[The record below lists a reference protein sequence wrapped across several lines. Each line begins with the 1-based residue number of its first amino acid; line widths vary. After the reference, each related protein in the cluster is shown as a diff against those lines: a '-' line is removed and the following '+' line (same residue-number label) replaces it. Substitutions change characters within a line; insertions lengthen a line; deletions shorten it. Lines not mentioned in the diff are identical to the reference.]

1 MQKIKEWLSGKQN
14 FIIGRAIYRAMI
26 SADDELIQLLDQ
38 GYSQYTHQKL
48 VNAMQAHLE
57 PPAAITKPKNEGK
70 VFLKYW
76 VAGTDQELD
85 SPSVELTPIQIPKQ
99 AIDPFVVKA
108 LEKEWQIPYKKMQY
122 LIAQIDQFG
131 EANDPAAIASR
142 MDLAGQILELE
153 QQVNSVW
160 AKKDEY
166 EKTGHLAAAVDDLE
180 IPTDPIQLAELINRI
195 KKGIRNNKT
204 RMQKFPDKATYAEK
218 YQTYKM
224 QYFKVTGKH
233 YQDKV

>member
-26 SADDELIQLLDQ
+26 SANDELIQLLDQ

-57 PPAAITKPKNEGK
+57 PPAPISEITVEDRLNHYPTLWIDE
-70 VFLKYW
+70 
-76 VAGTDQELD
+76 ELD
-85 SPSVELTPIQIPKQ
+85 EPLMELTSLVPSKPE
-99 AIDPFVVKA
+99 IDPFVVKA

-122 LIAQIDQFG
+122 LIAQLDQFG

-204 RMQKFPDKATYAEK
+204 RMQKFPDKSGYAEK

>member
-26 SADDELIQLLDQ
+26 SANDELIQLLDQ

-57 PPAAITKPKNEGK
+57 PPAAIRGITLEDRIHYGYELPDSE
-70 VFLKYW
+70 
-76 VAGTDQELD
+76 QELD
-85 SPSVELTPIQIPKQ
+85 PPLMELTSLVPSKPE
-99 AIDPFVVKA
+99 IDPFVVKA

-180 IPTDPIQLAELINRI
+180 IPSDPIQLAELINRI

-204 RMQKFPDKATYAEK
+204 RMQKFPDKSGYAEK

>member
-26 SADDELIQLLDQ
+26 SANDELIQLLDQ

-57 PPAAITKPKNEGK
+57 PFAPIKVSNQFSRAKMEPIDDKILAKPLPESINKP
-70 VFLKYW
+70 Y
-76 VAGTDQELD
+76 
-85 SPSVELTPIQIPKQ
+85 
-99 AIDPFVVKA
+99 IDPFVVKA

-122 LIAQIDQFG
+122 LIAQLDQFG

-166 EKTGHLAAAVDDLE
+166 EKTGHLAAATTDDLE

-204 RMQKFPDKATYAEK
+204 RMQQFPDKSSYAEK

>member
-26 SADDELIQLLDQ
+26 SANDDLIQLLDQ

-57 PPAAITKPKNEGK
+57 PPAAIAEITVEDRLNYYPTVWMDED
-70 VFLKYW
+70 L
-76 VAGTDQELD
+76 DQPLM
-85 SPSVELTPIQIPKQ
+85 ELTSLVPSKPQVDQ
-99 AIDPFVVKA
+99 FVVKA

-122 LIAQIDQFG
+122 LIAQLDQFG

-166 EKTGHLAAAVDDLE
+166 EKTGHLSAAVDDLE

-204 RMQKFPDKATYAEK
+204 RMQQFPDKATYAEK